1 MVYDDQLL
9 PTEAWIS
16 LPFEWAF
23 LLFHV
28 VITLFIGLQLIR
40 GTRAFASAF
49 FLFFF
54 LLSLADIGN
63 YWTVRIRRIPLLR
76 STSEIQI
83 QYMQRIAR
91 YGLLG
96 EWRPSSFGCT
106 LTLFFTGFF
115 SYLQFATH
123 LTIAAN
129 RYTVFLQPA
138 MHRRVRPI
146 SFKNINMSS
155 ADMAWQVSCVGS
167 DSDFRD
173 LIRLRKRSLRP
184 RDDVERDGL
193 RVYLRHEEYERQERN
208 T

>member
-63 YWTVRIRRIPLLR
+63 YWT
-76 STSEIQI
+76 I

-138 MHRRVRPI
+138 MHRRIWRGKCLALAVILIFATSFACASVR
-146 SFKNINMSS
+146 FALETMSKET
-155 ADMAWQVSCVGS
+155 DYGFICGM
-167 DSDFRD
+167 
-173 LIRLRKRSLRP
+173 K
-184 RDDVERDGL
+184 
-193 RVYLRHEEYERQERN
+193 
-208 T
+208 